1 MTCILK
7 LDIAFANQFLER
19 RTEEHA
25 VVDPKFSSSLDALL

>member
-7 LDIAFANQFLER
+7 LDISLANQFLER

-25 VVDPKFSSSLDALL
+25 VVDPKISSTMGAL